1 MESFLDE
8 YQKIRL
14 LASLAGVV
22 LVSVFVVGGW
32 WQGGSPVPNIAVLG
46 LMAGHAAWCMARHIR
61 APRAMLFIDT
71 TLLGA
76 VMFTIPEYP
85 SVMTGT
91 FAFLALLVVLFTRG
105 RWMVG
110 LLGYIT
116 AWYVSADLSGGGL
129 SASSVGSV
137 AGSLLTVAAIVAVMI
152 SVRGWLGRLDADRSQ
167 MIGTV
172 SHELRNNLTG
182 VLGLTDVVATMGD
195 LESAEARELV
205 AMAHQQAVDANE
217 IVEDL
222 LTASRLEASALTMS
236 PGLVD
241 INAEVV
247 TVARRFNGT
256 GDEIGLALADDLP
269 PGWAD
274 SLRIRQ
280 TIRNLLSNAIRYG
293 GPVITIVTR
302 QSEGAIQITVR
313 DNGDGVPRADEASI
327 FLPYRRS
334 TQGRRDASS
343 VGLGLWICRQL
354 AHAMGG
360 RLTYQRRGDFTEFL
374 LTVPAA
380 RPDQGPITELASARN
395 VGRKPGDEPPIP
407 SAASVVF
414 TT

>member
-1 MESFLDE
+1 
-8 YQKIRL
+8 
-14 LASLAGVV
+14 
-22 LVSVFVVGGW
+22 
-32 WQGGSPVPNIAVLG
+32 
-46 LMAGHAAWCMARHIR
+46 
-61 APRAMLFIDT
+61 
-71 TLLGA
+71 
-76 VMFTIPEYP
+76 MFTIPDYP
-85 SVMTGT
+85 SVMTGS

-116 AWYVSADLSGGGL
+116 AWYVSADLGGAGL
-129 SASSVGSV
+129 SASSLGSV

-222 LTASRLEASALTMS
+222 LTASRLEASALTTS
-236 PGLVD
+236 AGLVD

-256 GDEIGLALADDLP
+256 GAKIGLALADDLP

-274 SLRIRQ
+274 SLRVRQ

-313 DNGDGVPRADEASI
+313 DNGDGVPKADEASI

-360 RLTYQRRGDFTEFL
+360 RLMYQRRGGFTEFL

-380 RPDQGPITELASARN
+380 RPDQTPITALASART
-395 VGRKPGDEPPIP
+395 VDRKPGDEPPIP
-407 SAASVVF
+407 SAAAVVL